1 MKISAKITAVVMA
14 LVLLLTMATP
24 AMAKSEG
31 NITTRTQYA
40 QSIAD
45 EGYPA
50 MTTTEFLEKVNAC
63 GNFFR
68 MVTGGRFPT
77 EEKVD
82 ISFDKTLT
90 DANLYVVNNC
100 GVDMEAILRNLPPFN
115 NLSSLIVETFEIDPV
130 AFREAMFEE
139 RDKHDAEGT
148 GLGVIYHFLG
158 CYMSMIDKIEVF
170 AEPTD
175 DPVLY
180 QVCFNLVF
188 RDGGKQTIHSGMYLN
203 TETGELSDL
212 NGTGMLG
219 LGFNFNFKD
228 MVIYTV
234 VDAWTRDFGF
244 AVIYDVTANAIGVY
258 DYVTRRY
265 YFDYNGLEWMIQ
277 VWKGTYFYVTNGA
290 EVGIYNR
297 VPGEEL
303 GTFYNCVGDED
314 MMEMTLKLSYK
325 DNVLFKSGPQKHWWL
340 TGFHLSGTV
349 YEPASLT
356 MVYSILFPNAEMR
369 NAFTNAV
376 DNEENGDAT
385 YTVDDLKV
393 TVNW

>member
-1 MKISAKITAVVMA
+1 MKFATKITAVIMA
-14 LVLLLTMATP
+14 CVLLFTLSAP
-24 AMAKSEG
+24 AMAKSEK
-31 NITTRTQYA
+31 NIKSIAQYS

-50 MTTTEFLEKVNAC
+50 MTTTEFLEKVHAC
-63 GNFFR
+63 GDFFR
-68 MVTGGRFPT
+68 MVTGGKFPT
-77 EEKVD
+77 EEKIN

-100 GVDMEAILRNLPPFN
+100 GVDMEAILRNLPPLN
-115 NLSSLIVETFEIDPV
+115 NLSTLVMGTFDIDPV
-130 AFREAMFEE
+130 AFREAMFVE
-139 RDKHDAEGT
+139 RDKHDEQGT

-158 CYMSMIDKIEVF
+158 CYFSIIDKIELF

-175 DPVLY
+175 NPVLY

-188 RDGGKQTIHSGMYLN
+188 RDGEHITIHSGMYIN

-228 MVIYTV
+228 MLIYTV
-234 VDAWTRDFGF
+234 VDAWTRNFGF
-244 AVIYDVTANAIGVY
+244 AVIYDVAANAIGIY
-258 DYVTRRY
+258 DYETRRY
-265 YFDYNGLEWMIQ
+265 HFDYDGLEWMIQ

-303 GTFYNCVGDED
+303 GTFYNCVSDED
-314 MMEMTLKLSYK
+314 MMEMTLALSYK
-325 DNVLFKSGPQKHWWL
+325 DKLLFKSGPQKHWWL
-340 TGFHLSGTV
+340 TGFHLSGKV
-349 YEPASLT
+349 YDPASLT
-356 MVYSILFPNAEMR
+356 MNYSILFPNAEML

-385 YTVDDLKV
+385 YTVSGNKV

>member
-1 MKISAKITAVVMA
+1 MKLATKLTAVVMA
-14 LVLLLTMATP
+14 VVLLFTLSAP
-24 AMAKSEG
+24 AMAKSDK
-31 NITTRTQYA
+31 NVKTRAQYA
-40 QSIAD
+40 QTLAD

-50 MTTTEFLEKVNAC
+50 MTTTEFLAKVNAC
-63 GNFFR
+63 GDFFR
-68 MVTGGRFPT
+68 MVTGGKFPT
-77 EEKVD
+77 EEK
-82 ISFDKTLT
+82 INITFDKTLT

-100 GVDMEAILRNLPPFN
+100 GVDMEAILRNLPPLN

-130 AFREAMFEE
+130 AFRDAMFEE
-139 RDKHDAEGT
+139 SRKQDEAGT
-148 GLGVIYHFLG
+148 GLGVIYYFLG

-180 QVCFNLVF
+180 QICFNMVF
-188 RDGGKQTIHSGMYLN
+188 RDGAKEKIHSGMYIN

-212 NGTGMLG
+212 NGNGMLG

-234 VDAWTRDFGF
+234 VNAWTRDLGF
-244 AVIYDVTANAIGVY
+244 AVIYDVAANAIGVY
-258 DYVTRRY
+258 DYETRRY
-265 YFDYNGLEWMIQ
+265 HFDYDGLEWMIQ

-297 VPGEEL
+297 VPGEEM
-303 GTFYNCVGDED
+303 GTFYNCANNEQ
-314 MMEMTLKLSYK
+314 MMEMTLELSYK
-325 DNVLFKSGPQKHWWL
+325 DKTLFKAGPQKHWWL

-356 MVYSILFPNAEMR
+356 MVYSILFPNVEMR

-385 YTVDDLKV
+385 YTVDGLKV

>member
-1 MKISAKITAVVMA
+1 MKLATKITAIFMA
-14 LVLLLTMATP
+14 LVLLFSLSAP
-24 AMAKSEG
+24 AMAKSEKSVK
-31 NITTRTQYA
+31 TYAQYA
-40 QSIAD
+40 QVLAD

-50 MTTTEFLEKVNAC
+50 MTTTEFLQKVNAC
-63 GNFFR
+63 GDFFR
-68 MVTGGRFPT
+68 MTTGGKFPT
-77 EEKVD
+77 EEKIN

-90 DANLYVVNNC
+90 EANLYVVENC
-100 GVDMEAILRNLPPFN
+100 GIDVEAILRNLPPLN
-115 NLSSLIVETFEIDPV
+115 NLSILVTETFEIDPV
-130 AFREAMFEE
+130 ALRDAMFEE
-139 RDKHDAEGT
+139 RYRHDAEGT
-148 GLGVIYHFLG
+148 GLGGIYYFLG
-158 CYMSMIDKIEVF
+158 IYLSIIDKIEVF

-175 DPVLY
+175 DPVMY
-180 QVCFNLVF
+180 QVCFDIIM
-188 RDGGKQTIHSGMYLN
+188 RDGAKETIHSGMYIN

-234 VDAWTRDFGF
+234 VDAWTRNFGF
-244 AVIYDVTANAIGVY
+244 AVIYDVTANAIGLY

-265 YFDYNGLEWMIQ
+265 HFDYNGLEWMIQ
-277 VWKGTYFYVTNGA
+277 VWKGTYFLVANGA

-303 GTFYNCVGDED
+303 GTFYNCVGNDD
-314 MMEMTLKLSYK
+314 MMEMTLTLSYK
-325 DNVLFKSGPQKHWWL
+325 DKLLFKSGPQKHWWL

-385 YTVDDLKV
+385 YTVSGNTV
-393 TVNW
+393 TVKW